1 VGQSAGINSPAFR
14 KPNVVGQPIKM
25 KTRLTNKY
33 LDFEEHIRNELSKP
47 FSADSCVVFSA
58 FPSLGTGHFSVQL
71 VGNSNP
77 FLLVRQWT
85 QALGDS
91 YPLGIYNL
99 DNVKIDEK
107 KINILDKDFFTIC
120 DLIHADLEVK
130 ESKAIILDGVDFE
143 LRVIGQ
149 GRTNIYHWRTEE
161 QISSKTKDL
170 IEKLVDVAGLQQ
182 YICARRG

>member
-1 VGQSAGINSPAFR
+1 MIVSLELNFNALFIF
-14 KPNVVGQPIKM
+14 
-25 KTRLTNKY
+25 KTMTCYKQHKTKQRSNKNQITKLY
-33 LDFEEHIRNELSKP
+33 F
-47 FSADSCVVFSA
+47 
-58 FPSLGTGHFSVQL
+58 
-71 VGNSNP
+71 
-77 FLLVRQWT
+77 
-85 QALGDS
+85 
-91 YPLGIYNL
+91 
-99 DNVKIDEK
+99 DEK